1 MYVNDVTKQ
10 FTSLDEF
17 YLCKELFGILDSSST
32 KRDYIDNC
40 IHFRSQY
47 NVQPC
52 GIWNATKRDVCDLIK
67 VNGLGN
73 VYLNKKFN
81 PMTYHDMK
89 RMAIDTYAMSGE
101 TFQTTDYI
109 PRSINSLFLD
119 NCNIEMLYKIKFNY
133 LNEITIQDMKIKSF
147 DFLPDDFDGTISLN
161 NTGIESLSILP
172 KGLRTLVIT
181 KEPNLTSLEGCP
193 IFIENLLLN
202 QCPNITLNGEPRF
215 ILGTFLV
222 EKCDKLSEE
231 EVKAYGDKSYIK
243 SMFKKDTIQ
252 YV

>member
-1 MYVNDVTKQ
+1 MYVNNVTKC

-32 KRDYIDNC
+32 KRDYTDNC

-52 GIWNATKRDVCDLIK
+52 GIWNGTKREVCDLIK

-73 VYLNKKFN
+73 VYLNKQFN
-81 PMTYHDMK
+81 PMTYHNMK
-89 RMAIDTYAMSGE
+89 RMSIDTYAISGE

-109 PRSINSLFLD
+109 PRSINQLFLV
-119 NCNIEMLYKIKFNY
+119 NCDIELLYQIKFTY
-133 LNEITIQDMKIKSF
+133 LKEITIQDMKIKNF
-147 DFLPDDFDGTISLN
+147 DFLPNDFDGTISLN

-172 KGLRTLVIT
+172 KCLRTLVIT

-202 QCPNITLNGEPRF
+202 QCPNITLNGAPRF

-243 SMFKKDTIQ
+243 SMFKKGVVQ

>member
-1 MYVNDVTKQ
+1 MYVNNVTKC

-52 GIWNATKRDVCDLIK
+52 GIWNGTKREVCDLIK

-73 VYLNKKFN
+73 VYLNKQFN
-81 PMTYHDMK
+81 PMTYHNMK
-89 RMAIDTYAMSGE
+89 RMSIDTYAISGE

-109 PRSINSLFLD
+109 PRSINQLFLV
-119 NCNIEMLYKIKFNY
+119 NCDIERLYQIKFTY
-133 LNEITIQDMKIKSF
+133 LKEITIQDTKIKNF
-147 DFLPDDFDGTISLN
+147 DFLPDDFNGTISLN
-161 NTGIESLSILP
+161 NTGIESLTILP
-172 KGLRTLVIT
+172 IHLTSLVIT
-181 KEPNLTSLEGCP
+181 KETNLTSLEGCP
-193 IFIENLLLN
+193 RLIENLLLN
-202 QCPNITLNGEPRF
+202 QCQKITLDGAPNY

-222 EKCDKLSEE
+222 EGCDKLTDE
-231 EVKAYGDKSYIK
+231 EVKAYEDEAYIK
-243 SMFKKDTIQ
+243 HRFEK
-252 YV
+252 YCF

>member
-1 MYVNDVTKQ
+1 MTANNTTNR

-17 YLCKELFGILDSSST
+17 YLCKELFGILNSTST
-32 KRDYIDNC
+32 KRKHINNC
-40 IHFRSQY
+40 IQFRSQY

-52 GIWNATKRDVCDLIK
+52 GIWNVTKREICDLIK
-67 VNGLGN
+67 VKGLGN

-81 PMTYHDMK
+81 PMTYHDMQ
-89 RMAIDTYAMSGE
+89 RMSIDTYAMNEE

-109 PRSINSLFLD
+109 PRSINNLFLV
-119 NCNIEMLYKIKFNY
+119 NCDIELLYQIKFTY
-133 LNEITIQDMKIKSF
+133 LKEITIQDMKIKNF
-147 DFLPDDFDGTISLN
+147 DFLPNDFDGTISLN

-172 KGLRTLVIT
+172 KCLRTLVIT

-193 IFIENLLLN
+193 SFIENLLLN
-202 QCPNITLNGEPRF
+202 QCPNITLNGAPRF

-222 EKCDKLSEE
+222 EKCDKLSDE
-231 EVKAYGDKSYIK
+231 EVKAYGDKAYIK
-243 SMFKKDTIQ
+243 QRFEKGDVQ

>member
-1 MYVNDVTKQ
+1 MYVNNVTKH
-10 FTSLDEF
+10 FNSLDEF

-32 KRDYIDNC
+32 KREYIDNC

-52 GIWNATKRDVCDLIK
+52 GVWNGSKRGICDLIK

-73 VYLNKKFN
+73 VYLNKQFY
-81 PMTYHDMK
+81 PMTYHHMTQ
-89 RMAIDTYAMSGE
+89 MSMDTYAVSGE

-109 PRSINSLFLD
+109 PRSINQLFLV
-119 NCNIEMLYKIKFNY
+119 NCDIELLYQMKFTY
-133 LNEITIQDMKIKSF
+133 LKEITIQDIEIKNF
-147 DFLPDDFDGTISLN
+147 DFLPDDFNGTISLN
-161 NTGIESLSILP
+161 NTGIKSLTILP
-172 KGLRTLVIT
+172 KHLRTLVIT

-193 IFIENLLLN
+193 RFIENLLLN
-202 QCPNITLNGEPRF
+202 QCPKITLDGAPRF

-231 EVKAYGDKSYIK
+231 EVKAYEDKAYIK
-243 SMFKKDTIQ
+243 HRFEKGDVQ